1 MKKITTAIM
10 AIAMLLTCTT
20 SNAQIKNAKT
30 ETVNV
35 YGNCGMCK
43 TTIEKAGNKKG
54 QAKVI
59 WNKDTKLATLT
70 YDATK
75 TNKADI
81 LKRIAFVGYDNDSF
95 LAPDAVYNNLHGCCQ
110 YDRLNKG
117 TVSIET
123 TDKAITINALTQN
136 ETPSQAI
143 YINYFSL
150 KDALVKTDPLA
161 AALQAKVLL
170 NTINNINIGKM
181 KAEEKAAFTRQEK
194 ALKANTTA
202 ISTGKDI
209 TLQRAAFSNLS
220 ANVIALLK
228 VTKATEAVYIQHCPM
243 YNNGNGANW
252 LSKENAVKNPYY
264 GNSMLT
270 CGKTIETIN

>member
-95 LAPDAVYNNLHGCCQ
+95 LAPDAVYNNLQGCCQ

-150 KDALVKTDPLA
+150 KDALVKTDPSA

-243 YNNGNGANW
+243 YNNGNGTNW